1 MTASTQH
8 KLNENEIQLR
18 ILYDQVREDIVGQLH
33 KADDPATLTLANHIL
48 DGGDWTEADVL
59 NDTDIELL
67 HQKINRLR
75 DIELALKQIAAGT
88 YGICSSCGKHIPA
101 ERMQAL
107 ITTQHCLA
115 CQSEIEKQTG
125 LRHDRKL

>member
-1 MTASTQH
+1 VSASHQH
-8 KLNENEIQLR
+8 KLNKHEIQLR
-18 ILYDQVREDIVGQLH
+18 ILYDRVREEIIGQLH

-75 DIELALKQIAAGT
+75 DIELALKQIEAGT
-88 YGICSSCGKHIPA
+88 YGICSRCKERIPA
-101 ERMQAL
+101 ERMEAL
-107 ITTQHCLA
+107 ITTQHCLG
-115 CQSEIEKQTG
+115 CQTEIEKQAG
-125 LRHDRKL
+125 LRHDRSL